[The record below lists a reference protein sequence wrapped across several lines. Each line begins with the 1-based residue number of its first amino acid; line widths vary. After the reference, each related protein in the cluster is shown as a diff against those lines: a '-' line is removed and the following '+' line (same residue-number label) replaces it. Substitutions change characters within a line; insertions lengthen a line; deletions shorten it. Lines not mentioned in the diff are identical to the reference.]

1 MKRLLVLLIAC
12 MFIITGANC
21 ESVYSLMTDEQLLS
35 VITAAR
41 KELSSRTDREYLI
54 DNEDLRIYKTGGSL
68 TGTYTSGSE
77 RIPYYQMEVVIENT
91 SDHDFELFMENV
103 AINGWDTTPIL
114 NRSGTIGSG
123 MKRKCYFEMLY
134 ANADLSNYHDIID
147 VTFSFYIGD
156 LFNKEK
162 EYKFSMVIEG

>member
-1 MKRLLVLLIAC
+1 MKRLFCLITVC
-12 MFIITGANC
+12 LMVITGAC
-21 ESVYSLMTDEQLLS
+21 AESIYASMTDEQLLS

-41 KELSSRTDREYLI
+41 KELSARADREYLI
-54 DNEDLRIYKTGGSL
+54 DNEDLRIYKTGENL
-68 TGTYTSGSE
+68 TGTYTSGSK
-77 RIPYYQMEVVIENT
+77 RIPYYQIEVVIENT

-103 AINGWDTTPIL
+103 TINGWNTTPL
-114 NRSGTIGSG
+114 LKRSGIIESG

-134 ANADLSNYHDIID
+134 AEADLTDYNEIID

-162 EYKFSMVIEG
+162 EYKFIMVNEG